1 MVARI
6 EFQDKHKL
14 KFYLGQLE
22 TKVAKEFNEDI
33 EQEEEEEREEEEEVE
48 EEVEEEKK
56 EEEE

>member
-22 TKVAKEFNEDI
+22 TKEFNEDI
-33 EQEEEEEREEEEEVE
+33 EQEEEER
-48 EEVEEEKK
+48 
-56 EEEE
+56 

>member
-33 EQEEEEEREEEEEVE
+33 EQEEEEREEEEREEEEEVE
-48 EEVEEEKK
+48 GEVEEE
-56 EEEE
+56 